1 MLMDAL
7 DLVEAEL
14 EAIEERRAVLLA
26 KSRLSGKPS
35 AEEAVSKNPT
45 LQGLS
50 PYKYFAKCLRGIKAP
65 DMEQAL
71 MVLPFHYV
79 ARIVPILLKVSTEGD
94 RELSASSA
102 ALLPPLCR
110 PDLTLPDLYAAY
122 PVTPRYC
129 GISLLHS
136 LHRGQRL
143 ALSVCIA
150 HTQP

>member
-14 EAIEERRAVLLA
+14 EAIEERKAVLLA
-26 KSRLSGKPS
+26 KSKLSGKPS
-35 AEEAVSKNPT
+35 TEEAVSKNPT

-79 ARIVPILLKVSTEGD
+79 ARIVPILLKVTTGG
-94 RELSASSA
+94 RIGRA
-102 ALLPPLCR
+102 
-110 PDLTLPDLYAAY
+110 
-122 PVTPRYC
+122 V
-129 GISLLHS
+129 ISLTSPVCYYPAHAHNCCTSPSHS
-136 LHRGQRL
+136 LLYRAHRL
-143 ALSVCIA
+143 PLPCLLLSSPRVMCIHA
-150 HTQP
+150 QP